1 MKSLANETTKGSDK
15 MPGMS
20 KAKKKGIVSWILW
33 IVLFLG
39 IFSVAGWYWGA
50 DTLFSVASPA
60 ADKIQVEAHLEGGIF
75 LPPGVGQERFG
86 ESATLYITAFDQ
98 ESATKA
104 QVEVTNYLWI
114 SKWDTTEG
122 VYGDY
127 VYSGSATIASTGT
140 TSVTGA
146 TIGDMVKIIGFDST
160 YDYGIEQNFVVTK
173 SSETK
178 PLKVHKGTATQTIT
192 FYDEN
197 GDAVTNTTS
206 GVTVGSTSYI
216 MDKIRVT
223 NTDDYSEWKPYLIGF
238 DYPEVTNV
246 TSIRVSGAT
255 EFTGGFKRLKTVDDW
270 YYLNTAV
277 EAESL
282 NNDKTRIDTGTVTIT
297 PDGDAV
303 TAETLT
309 VYVVD
314 LAPYLDNDNALRY
327 GYQSDAVN
335 PTDLGVT
342 DKSQTITLA

>member
-1 MKSLANETTKGSDK
+1 MIKIGKLSKSDRNGMLGGIAAVLIVIFGLAF
-15 MPGMS
+15 
-20 KAKKKGIVSWILW
+20 AAYY
-33 IVLFLG
+33 
-39 IFSVAGWYWGA
+39 FSGGQP
-50 DTLFSVASPA
+50 LSIASPTA
-60 ADKIQVEAHLEGGIF
+60 AELQTEAHLEGGIL
-75 LPPGVGQERFG
+75 LPPGVSEERFG
-86 ESATLYITAFDQ
+86 EGATIYVTAFDQ

-104 QVEVTNYLWI
+104 QVVSTAYLWI

-127 VYSGSATIASTGT
+127 VYSGSTTTNATLTV
-140 TSVTGA
+140 SVSGA